1 MFLDESGVNIN
12 MARRYGRSVGKK
24 RVVDSAPFSTPKST
38 TVVSAIR
45 LDGQFACT
53 AYEGGTT
60 KGRFIAYVRD
70 TLLPSIRK
78 GDYVVM
84 DNLRAHHCKE
94 VGGLIQSKG
103 AYPVY
108 LPPYSPDLNPIEQMW
123 SKMKSKLR
131 AMRVRIKD
139 DLVQAVQDA
148 LSSVTISDCKGWFCH
163 SGYCN

>member
-1 MFLDESGVNIN
+1 MLPNGSVPDVREARRLWGRTIQQIHSQNLVSLDESGVDIN

-24 RVVDSAPFSTPKST
+24 RVVDSAPSSTPKST

-45 LDGQFACT
+45 LDGQSACT

-84 DNLRAHHCKE
+84 
-94 VGGLIQSKG
+94 
-103 AYPVY
+103 
-108 LPPYSPDLNPIEQMW
+108 
-123 SKMKSKLR
+123 
-131 AMRVRIKD
+131 
-139 DLVQAVQDA
+139 
-148 LSSVTISDCKGWFCH
+148 VT
-163 SGYCN
+163 